1 MKKIDRRRGV
11 TLIALVVT
19 IVILLIVASVSIVTL
34 TGENSIIKQSI
45 GAKDATDLA
54 TEKEAIELDILN
66 EGITKEETDYIGEKL
81 YDRNIT
87 NGNKWKII
95 MLKNS
100 KEVFGTNWRYIPVG
114 TDIDQYGKTKFA
126 WVYDEDTSQAKV
138 LEQDGFMELGY
149 GMNLA
154 VKDNIVLNL
163 DPINMENE
171 ETWGDVNLYGFNG
184 VEKDENGNVIS
195 GFSGN
200 SFNFD
205 GVDDYIEIYTD
216 ESFTDEGIT
225 IETYGKLD
233 DRSRGI
239 GNIYKGPVEG
249 SVYAFKYSVGNR
261 ACVCTPIKYFQLTG
275 TFVQGIPTG
284 GKYECS
290 GAANDWSIHL
300 EEHEQEGEEY
310 VTYSLKNN
318 GEFFVMRN
326 GEVVARDKF
335 SDEYVKNYKKY
346 LANKNYPITIGKGA
360 HGYEINY
367 MAIETYAT
375 RLYSRALTEEEA
387 KENQEKTIAYHEIM
401 SK

>member
-87 NGNKWKII
+87 NGNKWKIV

-239 GNIYKGPVEG
+239 GNIYKG
-249 SVYAFKYSVGNR
+249 
-261 ACVCTPIKYFQLTG
+261 
-275 TFVQGIPTG
+275 
-284 GKYECS
+284 
-290 GAANDWSIHL
+290 
-300 EEHEQEGEEY
+300 
-310 VTYSLKNN
+310 
-318 GEFFVMRN
+318 
-326 GEVVARDKF
+326 
-335 SDEYVKNYKKY
+335 
-346 LANKNYPITIGKGA
+346 
-360 HGYEINY
+360 
-367 MAIETYAT
+367 
-375 RLYSRALTEEEA
+375 
-387 KENQEKTIAYHEIM
+387 
-401 SK
+401 